1 MQKNQPQTKA
11 NKRMYLPNFPES
23 ELIRY
28 YSAIHAREIID
39 NLFYENQKK
48 LEKMCLVPFN
58 KVNK

>member
-1 MQKNQPQTKA
+1 
-11 NKRMYLPNFPES
+11 MYLPSFPES

-28 YSAIHAREIID
+28 HAAIHAKEIID

-58 KVNK
+58 GVSK